1 MSTLTTNLKLVK
13 PELTDNITPTIFAEN
28 FDKLDAA
35 SVSTYTH
42 TRSGTVHNFVG
53 SGSNGKAKITAAFTT
68 GDTFAVNGV
77 PVKAYCG
84 SDSPDGDTIVN
95 GRWVTFVYDGNQLN
109 FNGGGGLS
117 LTKLALAD
125 AETSNVR
132 VGKKF
137 YAKDKTIKTGT
148 LTDAMIASE
157 AGLTADK
164 IMQGNTVLGIVGS
177 GRLAQN
183 VGIWAVIGGYDHEG
197 DIRVGGFTYSTDW
210 VTLSHTGSVQVR
222 RNNVTLTA
230 TLKKT
235 GYWRID
241 NWSIGENYGNW
252 TYPTGGTYR
261 YDAGTVITLQLNWN
275 DVEVCCGCMIIQ
287 YQGQ

>member
-1 MSTLTTNLKLVK
+1 MGNSKIVFN
-13 PELTDNITPTIFAEN
+13 
-28 FDKLDAA
+28 
-35 SVSTYTH
+35 
-42 TRSGTVHNFVG
+42 
-53 SGSNGKAKITAAFTT
+53 AKVLIDLT
-68 GDTFAVNGV
+68 GDTVTAAKLLEGATAHG
-77 PVKAYCG
+77 K
-84 SDSPDGDTIVN
+84 DGE
-95 GRWVTFVYDGNQLN
+95 RVTGTMLDRN
-109 FNGGGGLS
+109 
-117 LTKLALAD
+117 T
-125 AETSNVR
+125 
-132 VGKKF
+132 VGKHGAVGASSSFPSVAVTPVERDTQAWQNTDGVKRLYLKPPAGF
-137 YAKDKTIKTGT
+137 YNGESYVGDSY
-148 LTDAMIASE
+148 ASV
-157 AGLTADK
+157 ASAIGLTADK
-164 IMQGNTVLGIVGS
+164 IIQGNTVLGIAGS

-210 VTLSHTGSVQVR
+210 VTLSHTGSTQVH

-261 YDAGTVITLQLNWN
+261 YDAGTVIKLQLNWH
-275 DVEVCCGCMIIQ
+275 DVEVCCGCTIIQ